1 MASSEQRERDAAEE
15 RSRGEALTA
24 LIHQQVTHALGRPPG
39 PRRIEVRSLWG
50 ACYRVNVLAG
60 AEGVSTTITSSY
72 FVKLGDDGLIAR
84 SSPPL
89 PKGETA

>member
-1 MASSEQRERDAAEE
+1 MASKEQRDVAEE

-24 LIHQQVTHALGRPPG
+24 LIQQQVTHALGRPSG
-39 PRRIEVRSLWG
+39 PRRVEVRSLWG

-60 AEGVSTTITSSY
+60 EVGVSTTITSSY
-72 FVKLGDDGLIAR
+72 FVELGDDGLIVR

-89 PKGETA
+89 PKGEAS